1 MLANEIVLIHSKYSW
16 PMESTSV
23 KFFQAVFPF
32 VMDGA
37 EESIN
42 VDIAWKPRIMPLAK
56 HETNPTMV
64 SFDMADTS
72 TQNAHPSEQNSIY
85 PAINKGVSL
94 RLTHEQSIFSYFN
107 ISSDFLSLFLNF
119 YAPLNLD

>member
-1 MLANEIVLIHSKYSW
+1 
-16 PMESTSV
+16 MESTSV
-23 KFFQAVFPF
+23 NFFQTIFPF
-32 VMDGA
+32 VMDDA
-37 EESIN
+37 EDSIN
-42 VDIAWKPRIMPLAK
+42 IDIAWKPRIMPLAK

-64 SFDMADTS
+64 NFDMADTS

-107 ISSDFLSLFLNF
+107 IFSDFLSL
-119 YAPLNLD
+119 NLD